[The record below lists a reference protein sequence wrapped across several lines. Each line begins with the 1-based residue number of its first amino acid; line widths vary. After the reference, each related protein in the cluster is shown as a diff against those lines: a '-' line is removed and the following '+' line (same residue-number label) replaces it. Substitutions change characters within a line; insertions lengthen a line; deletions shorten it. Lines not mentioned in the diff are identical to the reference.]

1 MPKRKHSD
9 SDEDDPPPTT
19 AQQTTARPSFLK
31 IRLPNEYRA
40 LLPDLLLLDVAR
52 VDYVQAN
59 GKSARYLY
67 RVIAL
72 VPDQCEDQIRLY
84 TTPSGTDVDDNNDCW
99 DFVANDDSE
108 YEGGVF
114 LCRPLHGMPIY
125 HIVDF
130 SRPQSHMDGKDTRE
144 FVTSIYPQGCI

>member
-19 AQQTTARPSFLK
+19 AQQTARPSFLK

-67 RVIAL
+67 RVIGL
-72 VPDQCEDQIRLY
+72 VLDQSEDQIRLY
-84 TTPSGTDVDDNNDCW
+84 TTPSGTDVEDDNDSWNS
-99 DFVANDDSE
+99 VANDDKE

-114 LCRPLHGMPIY
+114 LCRPFHGMPIY

-130 SRPQSHMDGKDTRE
+130 ARPQSHMG
-144 FVTSIYPQGCI
+144 

>member
-9 SDEDDPPPTT
+9 SDKHDPPPTT
-19 AQQTTARPSFLK
+19 AQQTARPSFLK

-67 RVIAL
+67 RVIGL
-72 VPDQCEDQIRLY
+72 VLDQSEDQIRLY
-84 TTPSGTDVDDNNDCW
+84 TTPSGTDVEDDNDSWNS
-99 DFVANDDSE
+99 VANDDKE

-114 LCRPLHGMPIY
+114 LCRPFHGMPIY

-130 SRPQSHMDGKDTRE
+130 SRPQSHMG
-144 FVTSIYPQGCI
+144 